1 MKECYFE
8 YKILEK
14 TNIRTPLGEIVI
26 IEAISSGLALV
37 AGPSTIREMKQLI
50 INLEKYNVSKIFID
64 GALFRKSI
72 ASFRVADATILSTG
86 ASYSKN
92 IDKVVN
98 DTTLLLEELLLNQV
112 DEKLAN
118 LLKNENGPLIMDKDY
133 NKTRINLD
141 TVLNNE
147 DEIKSFLNKDSKY
160 LYLHGALSNKLI
172 QVIID
177 KRFELNELIIIVKD
191 ATHIIIDAEYLEKLK
206 LTNTKLLVI
215 SKINVLFLSYNPH
228 SSLGYD
234 FDNEEFKEKL
244 LGKIKLPIIN
254 VLKDLE

>member
-1 MKECYFE
+1 M
-8 YKILEK
+8 
-14 TNIRTPLGEIVI
+14 I
-26 IEAISSGLALV
+26 IEAVSKGLALV
-37 AGPSTIREMKQLI
+37 AGPSTIKEMKQLI
-50 INLEKYNVSKIFID
+50 NSLEKYNVSKILID

-72 ASFRVADATILSTG
+72 ASFSVANATILSTG
-86 ASYSKN
+86 ASYSSN

-98 DTTLLLEELLLNQV
+98 DTSLLLEELLLDQV
-112 DEKLAN
+112 DDKLAN
-118 LLKNENGPLIMDKDY
+118 VLENENGPLIMDKDY
-133 NKTRINLD
+133 NKTIINLD
-141 TVLNNE
+141 TVLYNE
-147 DEIKSFLNKDSKY
+147 EEVKSFLNKDSRY

-177 KRFELNELIIIVKD
+177 KRFELDELTIIVKD

-206 LTNTKLLVI
+206 LTNSKLQVI
-215 SKINVLFLSYNPH
+215 NKINVLFLSYNPH

-244 LGKIKLPIIN
+244 LKKIELPIIN